1 LGAPADREP
10 RAADAL
16 VVLAFA
22 GASWLAISAA
32 SSGDLPIVAGPTL
45 LALSFLGSVAAGAWI
60 RRLPQGAFLA
70 PGRLDAG
77 LIFWTLA
84 GTAGI
89 SATLLGLSEPLLD
102 FFRVLG
108 RDYRP
113 DLDRLEGWVRDIPAA
128 AAWPL
133 LAGLAPLG
141 EEAVFRGAALRGC
154 RNSVGTAAALLIS
167 SALFA
172 APHLFPPRMVMTF
185 VLGLWFG
192 GLALRSGGL
201 AAPILAH
208 AANNALVLALV
219 HFRIAEVPAPAA
231 AAGSVLAGV
240 AAWRL
245 FGRRAGP
252 VQGSDPAEPS

>member
-1 LGAPADREP
+1 LGSPAEREP

-16 VVLAFA
+16 VVLALA

-32 SSGDLPIVAGPTL
+32 PSADLPVVVPHTL
-45 LALSFLGSVAAGAWI
+45 LALLFLGSVAGGAWL
-60 RRLPQGAFLA
+60 RRLPPAAFLA

-77 LIFWTLA
+77 TAFWTLA
-84 GTAGI
+84 GTAGL

-102 FFRVLG
+102 LFRALG

-113 DLDRLEGWVRDIPAA
+113 DLDRLEGWVRELPAA

-141 EEAVFRGAALRGC
+141 EEAVFRGAALRGW
-154 RNSVGTAAALLIS
+154 RNSAGPLPALLLS

-172 APHLFPPRMVMTF
+172 AIHQLPPRIVMTF
-185 VLGLWFG
+185 ILGLWFS

-201 AAPILAH
+201 AAPLLAH
-208 AANNALVLALV
+208 AANNALVLALM
-219 HFRIAEVPAPAA
+219 HFRVAEIPAPAA
-231 AAGSVLAGV
+231 AAGSVLAGI

-252 VQGSDPAEPS
+252 VQGSDPEPPS